1 MSATRDRV
9 STPLQKLQKLHREAL
24 KAWRFESREES
35 VFGGQ
40 GPREVVLT
48 DHYLPLEAVEGDV
61 EHREGVGDS
70 ACLQDVVTAA
80 FSHDQDRPRVM
91 LIIGAAGAGKTT
103 ALQKLLADW
112 VQGTCLQPFFLFP
125 LSCWKLNSLQGALS
139 LVQLLLQQH
148 GHLSAE
154 SLAVILQSPESLLF
168 VLDGLDQYQHQ
179 LEAPGQAACSGPE
192 EPVPVAVLLANL
204 AQGLLLNGASLL
216 VSSRK
221 TARLEALCED
231 LYVELGGFSRERRR
245 AFTRLILPKEEADRV
260 WEHMEETLGFHSL
273 CRQPGFCWTVCSAYR
288 AALET
293 GLHLPRTLTQV
304 FVSATV
310 SQVKR
315 CGLEET
321 QARALLSGLGRLASH
336 SLLCGSSVCSRREL
350 ITCGLQPFLSSPIL
364 SAFLRIEGDP
374 ALDGCGLSFLSPA
387 LLEFLLAVSV
397 FLGAFGSGGVR
408 ETLQRQEG
416 ELLPLF
422 LAGLASPSQ
431 RQPLEGAVGAF
442 SSACT
447 QDFDTWLK
455 TTSQEALQSISKE
468 QHLQC
473 FRLLHQRGD
482 EPLLRAVLGPST
494 RLGLGYGGLSDHDAV
509 ALSYAVTCCGELEQL
524 NLYASD
530 SLSEETILRLGP
542 ALRRA
547 GRIILSQSSLSTGA
561 YAHLAAGLCSGRMQE
576 LDLSYSRMLG
586 DQGAERLCAGL
597 RASGLRSLRLP
608 SCGLTAVSCTHLVS
622 LLSAESSQLH
632 LLDLSGNDLEDQGV
646 EHLSTGLRSPHCHL
660 QELRLRRCKLT
671 GVCMEVL
678 SVVLCSGRSE
688 LKCVE
693 LSNNSVSDEG
703 MRWLSTALQNSSCA
717 LQRLLVSDCD
727 LSESCCG
734 GLAAT
739 LGSDACRLQE
749 LDLSINELDD
759 GGVLQLCDALKAQ
772 HCPLEALRLA
782 RCELGEESF
791 AAVATV
797 LGCGSSRLRELDL
810 GVNIVR
816 DCGAKHLWDAMRDGC
831 CTLEHLELDMVG
843 LTDGCVGDLSAA
855 VRVCRSLKRLILK
868 NNELTDA
875 AVPAL
880 VAMAQESR
888 TMQELNLQYN
898 DFSEDVFELMDTCGK
913 IRY

>member
-9 STPLQKLQKLHREAL
+9 STPFQKFQKLHREAL
-24 KAWRFESREES
+24 MTWSFECREES

-40 GPREVVLT
+40 GPREVVLSE
-48 DHYLPLEAVEGDV
+48 HYLPLEAVE

-70 ACLQDVVTAA
+70 VCLQDAVTTA
-80 FSHDQDRPRVM
+80 FSHEQDHPRVM
-91 LIIGAAGAGKTT
+91 LIVGAAGAGKTT
-103 ALQKLLADW
+103 ALQKLLANW
-112 VQGTCLQPFFLFP
+112 AQGTCLQPFFLLP

-148 GHLSAE
+148 SHLSPE
-154 SLAVILQSPESLLF
+154 SLAVILQSPETLLF
-168 VLDGLDQYQHQ
+168 VLDGLDQYRHQ
-179 LEAPGQAACSGPE
+179 LEAPAQAVCSSPE
-192 EPVPVAVLLANL
+192 EPVPVAVLLASL

-216 VSSRK
+216 VSSRE
-221 TARLEALCED
+221 TAHLEPLCEVQD
-231 LYVELGGFSRERRR
+231 LCVELQGFSRERRR
-245 AFTRLILPKEEADRV
+245 AFTQLLLPQEDAGRV

-273 CRQPGFCWTVCSAYR
+273 CRQPGFCWTVCSVYR

-293 GLHLPRTLTQV
+293 GMHLPRTLTQV

-310 SQVKR
+310 SQVKHG
-315 CGLEET
+315 GLEET

-336 SLLCGSSVCSRREL
+336 SLLYSTSVFSRREL
-350 ITCGLQPFLSSPIL
+350 IACGLQPFLSSPIL

-374 ALDGCGLSFLSPA
+374 ALDGGVLSFLSPA

-408 ETLQRQEG
+408 DTLETQEG
-416 ELLPLF
+416 ELLVLF
-422 LAGLASPSQ
+422 LAGLASPLQ
-431 RQPLEGAVGAF
+431 RQLLEGAVGEF

-455 TTSQEALQSISKE
+455 TTSQEALQSYSKE
-468 QHLQC
+468 QHLRC
-473 FRLLHQRGD
+473 FRLLHQRSD
-482 EPLLRAVLGPST
+482 EQLLRAAIGPSA
-494 RLGLGYGGLSDHDAV
+494 RLGLGYGDLSDHDAA

-524 NLYASD
+524 NLYASN
-530 SLSEETILRLGP
+530 SLSEETVLRLGP

-547 GRIILSQSSLSTGA
+547 GRIILSQSSLSADA
-561 YAHLAAGLCSGRMQE
+561 YAHLATGMCSGRALE
-576 LDLSYSRMLG
+576 LDLSYSRLLG
-586 DQGAERLCAGL
+586 EQGAERLCAGL
-597 RASGLRSLRLP
+597 RASGLQSLRLP

-646 EHLSTGLRSPHCHL
+646 THLSTGLKSPHCHL

-671 GVCMEVL
+671 GVCTEVL

-688 LKCVE
+688 LKCLE

-703 MRWLSTALQNSSCA
+703 MSRLSTTLRSPSCA
-717 LQRLLVSDCD
+717 LQRLLVSACD
-727 LSESCCG
+727 LSESCCA
-734 GLAAT
+734 GLAAA
-739 LGSDACRLQE
+739 LSSDACRLQE
-749 LDLSINELDD
+749 LDLSINELED
-759 GGVLQLCDALKAQ
+759 GGVLHLCDALKAQ
-772 HCPLEALRLA
+772 RCPLEALRLS

-791 AAVATV
+791 VALATV

-816 DCGAKHLWDAMRDGC
+816 DRGAKHLWNAMRDGRC
-831 CTLEHLELDMVG
+831 SLEHLDLDMLG
-843 LTDGCVGDLSAA
+843 LTDGCLEDLSAA
-855 VRVCRSLKRLILK
+855 VRACGSLKRLILK

-888 TMQELNLQYN
+888 AMQELNLQYN